1 MARRREK
8 VRARRSPEHAAERQT
23 QERVRGRS
31 GCHMT
36 SGLLKGALRV
46 LHAPSH
52 VLDPVASAVEQAG
65 VGRDG
70 RQDGRQEGKACT
82 SLVHVRPEEGEEGVE
97 RPDEDGARV
106 AALDGAEDAEVDAQ
120 FVLVR
125 RRV

>member
-8 VRARRSPEHAAERQT
+8 VRSRRSPEHAAERQT

-31 GCHMT
+31 GCQMT
-36 SGLLKGALRV
+36 SRLLEGALRV
-46 LHAPSH
+46 LHAPAD
-52 VLDPVASAVEQAG
+52 VLDPAASAVEQAG

-70 RQDGRQEGKACT
+70 RQDGRQEGKART

-97 RPDEDGARV
+97 GPDEDGARV

-120 FVLVR
+120 VVLGR